1 MTSLSGTLK
10 QKKKIVRFYRFKW
23 LKIFFIFYE
32 LKKEKGFP
40 RVLIWVTSRKILCA
54 KMQDML
60 SILKY
65 LKNDFEK
72 KKETQDFCQIFSD
85 VFQGLKPILGLSD
98 G

>member
-1 MTSLSGTLK
+1 
-10 QKKKIVRFYRFKW
+10 
-23 LKIFFIFYE
+23 
-32 LKKEKGFP
+32 
-40 RVLIWVTSRKILCA
+40 
-54 KMQDML
+54 MQDML